1 MEVPTQPLNCH
12 FPMVSG
18 FGIIQWR
25 RKWQPTPVFLPGE
38 SQGQRSLV
46 GYSPWSRK
54 ESDTT
59 KWLTHTH
66 THTHTQWFRIHCSVS
81 SLQSLSHV
89 RLFATP
95 WIAASQAS
103 LSITN
108 SRSLLKL
115 MPIMSVM
122 PSTHLIFCR
131 PLLPPPSIFPRI
143 KAFSSESVLHIRW
156 SKYWSLESIV
166 GWWLI
171 LNFLTYNE

>member
-12 FPMVSG
+12 FLMVSG

-66 THTHTQWFRIHCSVS
+66 THTH
-81 SLQSLSHV
+81 
-89 RLFATP
+89 
-95 WIAASQAS
+95 
-103 LSITN
+103 N
-108 SRSLLKL
+108 G
-115 MPIMSVM
+115 
-122 PSTHLIFCR
+122 
-131 PLLPPPSIFPRI
+131 
-143 KAFSSESVLHIRW
+143 
-156 SKYWSLESIV
+156 LESIV
-166 GWWLI
+166 QSAHFSHSVMSDSLRPHGLQHARLPCPLPTLGAYSNSCPSCRWCHLPISSSAVPFSSRLQSFPESRPFPVSWFFTSDGQSTGVWNPL
-171 LNFLTYNE
+171 LDDD